1 MAIKDIKNIDK
12 LKSMLK
18 SLQEEL
24 KYVKQCCKEAGLEL
38 AKNSYPYDYKEKNLV
53 VQSMAVNNKLKTK
66 EQEIEILKTQNIAL
80 QTMEFDENKKLKTQ
94 LMEKSEVDMFFST
107 PIEGWDNDPC
117 KICQYKQDYKQKEQ
131 ECEKLKAKLNP
142 KLRNAHCVYFEGQ
155 TGLCKAKEFTRCNP
169 VNCKLYTIDEL
180 STIVDLQN
188 RNTKLEQ
195 ECEELRKQYNCNAC
209 GTCNGKEDYKN
220 MQKHC
225 EKAIAQNHKYKQE
238 LKPFKDPYFK
248 GLDNQIIA
256 GLAKKSIRLST
267 ENRKLE
273 NALDEISKILD
284 SGTADT
290 QTNNA
295 KWLHEYYLSRFCE
308 IGDIISKAKE
318 Q

>member
-1 MAIKDIKNIDK
+1 MSEQVKQENKRLLEIINAKPLETVDMDCAFEIEK
-12 LKSMLK
+12 LKEQ
-18 SLQEEL
+18 LQ
-24 KYVKQCCKEAGLEL
+24 A
-38 AKNSYPYDYKEKNLV
+38 
-53 VQSMAVNNKLKTK
+53 
-66 EQEIEILKTQNIAL
+66 
-80 QTMEFDENKKLKTQ
+80 
-94 LMEKSEVDMFFST
+94 
-107 PIEGWDNDPC
+107 
-117 KICQYKQDYKQKEQ
+117 KEQ

-248 GLDNQIIA
+248 GLNNQIIA
-256 GLAKKSIRLST
+256 GLAKKSIRLTT

-273 NALDEISKILD
+273 QALDEISKILD

-295 KWLHEYYLSRFCE
+295 KRLHQYYLARYCE
-308 IGDIISKAKE
+308 IINIINKANTAPTTIFDKIQSFSSDDFSKFIHSLIKCSENLTCDDCYIASLPFQRRICDTKETLEEIKTWLNEEFKE